1 MTDTIN
7 AADQQCM
14 QVRVT
19 DPFGELRDDAV
30 AIEEPLEIRLRWGGS
45 IQTATVTM
53 RTPGHDR
60 ELAAGFLLAEK
71 VIDDVRQ
78 ISGVR
83 SCGGSGNALRVE
95 LRDGCTPRLQA
106 VTRNFAA
113 TSSCGLC
120 GRTNFDDIAA
130 FDAPVAVEAARR
142 IDITALRGLPSRLR
156 RSQVSFLATGGLHAV
171 ASFTQEGEL
180 LRLFEDIGRHNAFDK
195 LIGATAFA
203 GEHLRDSI
211 VLLSGRAGYEMVQ
224 KAAVAGVG
232 VLAAIGAPSSLAVR
246 LAQSAGITLIG
257 FLREDRFNI
266 YSHAVRVLPV
276 TLRQSQEAVA

>member
-1 MTDTIN
+1 
-7 AADQQCM
+7 
-14 QVRVT
+14 
-19 DPFGELRDDAV
+19 
-30 AIEEPLEIRLRWGGS
+30 
-45 IQTATVTM
+45 
-53 RTPGHDR
+53 
-60 ELAAGFLLAEK
+60 
-71 VIDDVRQ
+71 
-78 ISGVR
+78 
-83 SCGGSGNALRVE
+83 VE

-120 GRTNFDDIAA
+120 GRTRFDDI
-130 FDAPVAVEAARR
+130 DTLGSRVAIEAAPQ
-142 IDITALRGLPSRLR
+142 IDTVSLRGLPSRLR

-246 LAQSAGITLIG
+246 LAQIAGITLIG

-266 YSHAVRVLPV
+266 YSHADRVLPV

>member
-7 AADQQCM
+7 AAGQQCV

-19 DPFGELRDDAV
+19 DPFGEMRDDAV
-30 AIEEPLEIRLRWGGS
+30 AIEEPLEIRLGWSGN

-71 VIDDVRQ
+71 VNDDVRQ

-83 SCGGSGNALRVE
+83 PCGGSGNALRVE

-113 TSSCGLC
+113 PSSCGLC
-120 GRTNFDDIAA
+120 GRTTFDDI
-130 FDAPVAVEAARR
+130 DALDLPAGVEAAPQV
-142 IDITALRGLPSRLR
+142 DIAVLSDLPSRLR

-171 ASFTQEGEL
+171 ASFTQEGKL

-195 LIGATAFA
+195 LIGATALA

-246 LAQSAGITLIG
+246 LAQNASITLIG

-276 TLRQSQEAVA
+276 IIPQSQGAVA

>member
-7 AADQQCM
+7 AADQQCV

-19 DPFGELRDDAV
+19 DPFGGMHDDAV
-30 AIEEPLEIRLRWGGS
+30 AIEEPLEIRLRWGGN

-71 VIDDVRQ
+71 VIDDIRQ
-78 ISGVR
+78 ISDVR
-83 SCGGSGNALRVE
+83 PCGGSGNALRVE
-95 LRDGCTPRLQA
+95 LSDGCTPRLQA
-106 VTRNFAA
+106 VTRNFAS

-120 GRTNFDDIAA
+120 GRTRFEEVDALSLRVAA
-130 FDAPVAVEAARR
+130 EAAPQ
-142 IDITALRGLPSRLR
+142 IETAALRSLSSRLR

-171 ASFTQEGEL
+171 ASFTQEGHL

-195 LIGATAFA
+195 LIGATALA

-266 YSHAVRVLPV
+266 YSHAIRVLPV
-276 TLRQSQEAVA
+276 TFPQSQGA